1 VIASVHRFGPWLAA
15 RALPLFFLPCL
26 TLGDQTATAKG
37 GTSFEALSK
46 QAQQAEAEQR
56 LDDAIPLLQ
65 RALKLKP
72 DWDEGWWSLGS
83 LTYDKDSYS
92 DCAAAF
98 KRLAALQPDSVPAWT
113 MLGLCE
119 YRLRDFDKALSSFET
134 TEKLKFQEPHELSR
148 TAQLHYALV
157 LIKTGSFEKAI
168 SILTNLTRFDSKTG
182 EVVVAAGIAG
192 LRKPWLPAEVPD
204 ADRDKVT
211 KLGDAMASG
220 MEQDYKSAIPKFE
233 AAIAA
238 YPNEPNIHFRFG
250 AYLQLHEPERG
261 IEELKKTLELDPQ
274 HLLALLGLAAVYTI
288 RGDVGQALPYAER
301 AVKASPNEYG
311 AHVVLGRA
319 LLAGDDA
326 TGAAKELERAV
337 ALEPDNPDARFSLA
351 SAYSRLGR
359 KQDALREQNEFKRLK
374 KTTDAGSP

>member
-1 VIASVHRFGPWLAA
+1 ML
-15 RALPLFFLPCL
+15 CE
-26 TLGDQTATAKG
+26 QTAPGKG
-37 GTSFEALSK
+37 PASFDALSK

-56 LDDAIPLLQ
+56 LDDAISLFQ
-65 RALKLKP
+65 KALKLKP

-83 LTYDKDSYS
+83 LTYDKDRYK

-98 KRLAALQPDSVPAWT
+98 KRLAALHPDSVPAWT

-134 TEKLKFQEPHELSR
+134 IEKLKFQEPHELSR

-157 LIKTGSFEKAI
+157 LIKTGAYEKAI
-168 SILTNLTRFDSKTG
+168 AILTGLTRFDSKTG

-192 LRKPWLPAEVPD
+192 LRKPWLPSEVPE

-211 KLGDAMASG
+211 KLGEAMASG
-220 MEQDYKSAIPKFE
+220 MEQDYKTAIPKFE
-233 AAIAA
+233 AAISA
-238 YPNEPNIHFRFG
+238 YPSEPNMHFRFG
-250 AYLQLHEPERG
+250 AYLQSHEPERG
-261 IEELKKTLELDPQ
+261 IVEMKKTLELDPN

-288 RGDVGQALPYAER
+288 RGDIAQSQVYAEQ
-301 AVKASPNEYG
+301 AVKVGPTEYG
-311 AHVVLGRA
+311 SHVVMGRA

-326 TGAAKELERAV
+326 VGAAKELERAV

-374 KTTDAGSP
+374 KATESGSP